1 MLSFHGFQKI
11 FFFWIFSIKERDPK
25 NMDKYGAFSI
35 RPLCII
41 LYNAKFSDHLQGALR
56 LRLIFYISCCRF
68 DFSLRKVIQ
77 KISDHLQDAHRSS
90 LETKYVAVLSLA
102 SWEIRSWL
110 EFFTCS
116 MFLVVVVVLL
126 IFNFVYVM
134 FMYH

>member
-1 MLSFHGFQKI
+1 M
-11 FFFWIFSIKERDPK
+11 
-25 NMDKYGAFSI
+25 
-35 RPLCII
+35 
-41 LYNAKFSDHLQGALR
+41 
-56 LRLIFYISCCRF
+56 
-68 DFSLRKVIQ
+68 
-77 KISDHLQDAHRSS
+77 SDHLQDAHRSS